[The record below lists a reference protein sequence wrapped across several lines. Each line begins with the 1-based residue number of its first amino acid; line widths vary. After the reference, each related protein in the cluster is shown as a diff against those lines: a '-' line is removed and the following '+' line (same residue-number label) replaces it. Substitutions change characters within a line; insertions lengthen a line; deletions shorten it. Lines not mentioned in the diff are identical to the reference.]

1 MEIFSAISGI
11 TDVTYK
17 GEKVNII
24 EFLAG
29 DSTVNTIFW
38 CIFILAIGLTC
49 IFTIAALIK
58 NIINSQRNVSTIVG
72 KFFLALLGTMA
83 MLTVLFLIILISNSL
98 LVLVKIDLAPP
109 NKDTDMGGYTVLDIV
124 FGDADRADLIIE
136 PFEITDDKTKQV
148 IRGNR
153 YFVRTVDEDGRVY
166 ECPVK
171 PSRTSDRSML
181 QMLLAE

>member
-1 MEIFSAISGI
+1 MANNIMVERETFESHGKEYYSYFIKGVVRGKEI
-11 TDVTYK
+11 
-17 GEKVNII
+17 
-24 EFLAG
+24 
-29 DSTVNTIFW
+29 
-38 CIFILAIGLTC
+38 
-49 IFTIAALIK
+49 
-58 NIINSQRNVSTIVG
+58 
-72 KFFLALLGTMA
+72 
-83 MLTVLFLIILISNSL
+83 
-98 LVLVKIDLAPP
+98 KIQVAPP

-124 FGDADRADLIIE
+124 FGNADRADLIVE

-153 YFVRTVDEDGRVY
+153 YFVRTVDEDGKVY

>member
-1 MEIFSAISGI
+1 MENKNNEQRLYVQKEPFEYNGKTYNRYFIKGI
-11 TDVTYK
+11 VC
-17 GEKVNII
+17 GRE
-24 EFLAG
+24 
-29 DSTVNTIFW
+29 
-38 CIFILAIGLTC
+38 
-49 IFTIAALIK
+49 
-58 NIINSQRNVSTIVG
+58 
-72 KFFLALLGTMA
+72 
-83 MLTVLFLIILISNSL
+83 
-98 LVLVKIDLAPP
+98 VKIDLAPP

-181 QMLLAE
+181 QMLLVE